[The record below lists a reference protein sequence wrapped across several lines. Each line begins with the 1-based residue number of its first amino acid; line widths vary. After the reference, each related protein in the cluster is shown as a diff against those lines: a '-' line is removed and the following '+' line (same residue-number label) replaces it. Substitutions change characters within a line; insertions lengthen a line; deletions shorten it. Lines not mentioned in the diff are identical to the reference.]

1 VDIRNAS
8 LSGENVSPTG
18 GSVEVSYSVASDYSA
33 TLTLRNSWG
42 EDTMEFPMV
51 VVSVGLDETGADG
64 EGKVYPNP
72 FEEELYIVFAE
83 AGAYTVNV
91 YSLAGNLVSSQ
102 AVSAV
107 GGDVIN
113 VRVNAA
119 PGTYVVKVSDAAG
132 DVVTTAKVIKR

>member
-1 VDIRNAS
+1 
-8 LSGENVSPTG
+8 
-18 GSVEVSYSVASDYSA
+18 
-33 TLTLRNSWG
+33 
-42 EDTMEFPMV
+42 MEFPMV
-51 VVSVGLDETGADG
+51 VVSVGLDDVEGGADNT
-64 EGKVYPNP
+64 VYPNP
-72 FEEELYIVFAE
+72 FEEELYIAFAE

-132 DVVTTAKVIKR
+132 DVVTTAKVIKK